1 MKLLLFVAKYDVY
14 QEISDLIFTWTEAV
28 QAYFAGVLMM
38 SFHDCRPSYKYH
50 EEEVM
55 ALYIETL
62 TGTTFEV
69 TVSPY
74 DTVMTIKAKIQ
85 RVEGEQLLLYSCL
98 YCNL

>member
-1 MKLLLFVAKYDVY
+1 MILLFVTKYNVH
-14 QEISDLIFTWTEAV
+14 EETSDLIFTWTEAV
-28 QAYFAGVLMM
+28 QASFTGVLMM

-85 RVEGEQLLLYSCL
+85 RVEGEQLLLYSCIL
-98 YCNL
+98 M